1 MDLGISTNPT
11 PELYTIK
18 VAGEIDISN
27 ADSLRNAIDLALEQ
41 PTEAVELD
49 FAPGELH
56 RFDGHWRACG
66 RRAPRGRPRQAL

>member
-18 VAGEIDISN
+18 VTGEIDISN

-41 PTEAVELD
+41 PPRPLSSIL
-49 FAPGELH
+49 PGELH
-56 RFDGHWRACG
+56 RFDGHWRARG